1 MLFVA
6 KDEKKEGRQERAVLG
21 AAALS
26 HLNAIWALCVCFLFE
41 ISIFSIHG
49 SISFHSGC
57 THMCSNSVVKFS
69 RRRKSRPA
77 SMPAPH
83 SLWRLNQVW
92 LMLNK
97 GSEDKWNSQRAVML
111 TSLSSSSPIIVFL
124 CLSRSATI
132 WLKYRCTPVAAPCP
146 MYFKRWKGGEWIS
159 ASGFL
164 QFPFG

>member
-69 RRRKSRPA
+69 RQRKSGPA

-146 MYFKRWKGGEWIS
+146 MYFKRWKGGEWVS